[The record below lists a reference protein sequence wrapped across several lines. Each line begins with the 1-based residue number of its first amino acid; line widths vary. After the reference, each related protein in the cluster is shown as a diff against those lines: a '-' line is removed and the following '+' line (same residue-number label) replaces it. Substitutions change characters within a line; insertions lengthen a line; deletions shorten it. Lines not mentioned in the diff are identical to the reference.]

1 VNVKL
6 GRNDRCSCGS
16 GKKYKNCCGGQN
28 RGYGISAGPQVEIV
42 PEGPSNRARANDM
55 APADV
60 SRLVAM
66 ANAGRYADM
75 EIKARELIAAYPQSG
90 FAWKALS
97 VSLEMQRKDALQA
110 LETAARLLPND
121 VEAHNNLG
129 TAWRRIGRLDD
140 AVASYRRA
148 LAIKSDVAEVHNNLG
163 NTLKDLGRF
172 GEAVSAFRRAL
183 DLKPDFAKPY
193 NNLGNA
199 LQDLGQLEDAVA
211 SYRRALAL
219 KPDYTEAL
227 NNLGISLRLQSRSA
241 EAEMSCRDA
250 LDIDPNFPGAL
261 VLLAE
266 LHSDRGQF
274 AEAEKLFRRAIAMEP
289 ESPEAWAGIA
299 GLRRMTS
306 DDAGWLAEVQRIA
319 ARSLT
324 PRQELHLRFAMG
336 KYFDDVRDFDR
347 AFRNYQRANE
357 LAKTLRAAH
366 DPREVGRGFEL
377 IMHSY
382 GKDRVSN
389 ACDDAS
395 TSERPVFIVGMPRS
409 GTTLAEQILASHPEV
424 FGAGELPYWNSA
436 ASAYTASR
444 SSDDGLNGVPD
455 EPNLRALADEYLKRL
470 DELSPDAL
478 RVVDKMPGNFLY
490 LGLIHRALPGAR
502 IIHMRRNPIDT
513 CLSIYFQNFG
523 PVHSYANDLKDLAHY
538 YGEYLRL
545 MEHWRLNLPPNAI
558 LDVPYEGLV
567 EDQEGWSRKMVEFI
581 GLPWDPACLEFH
593 QTPRTVSTFSKWQAR
608 QKISGS
614 SVERWR
620 NYEKFVGPLQ
630 SLAG

>member
-1 VNVKL
+1 MKL
-6 GRNDRCSCGS
+6 GRNDRCLCGS

-28 RGYGISAGPQVEIV
+28 RGYGISASPQEEIV
-42 PEGPSNRARANDM
+42 PEGPSNRARASDV

-66 ANAGRYADM
+66 ASAGRYPDM
-75 EIKARELIAAYPQSG
+75 EIKALELIAAYPQSG

-97 VSLEMQRKDALQA
+97 VSLELQRKDALPA
-110 LETAARLLPND
+110 LERAAQLLPND
-121 VEAHNNLG
+121 VEAHSNLG
-129 TAWRRIGRLDD
+129 AAWRRIGR
-140 AVASYRRA
+140 
-148 LAIKSDVAEVHNNLG
+148 
-163 NTLKDLGRF
+163 
-172 GEAVSAFRRAL
+172 
-183 DLKPDFAKPY
+183 
-193 NNLGNA
+193 
-199 LQDLGQLEDAVA
+199 LEDAVA
-211 SYRRALAL
+211 SYRRALAVKPDIAEVHNNLGNALKDLGRLDEAVSAFRRALELKPDFAKSHNNLGNASQELGNLDDAVASYRRALEL

-250 LDIDPNFPGAL
+250 LNIEPNFPGAL

-274 AEAEKLFRRAIAMEP
+274 AEAEKLFRRAIAIEP

-306 DDAGWLAEVQRIA
+306 DDAQWLGEVQRIA
-319 ARSLT
+319 ART
-324 PRQELHLRFAMG
+324 PRPRQELHLRFAMG
-336 KYFDDVRDFDR
+336 KYFDDVRDFDQ

-357 LAKTLRAAH
+357 LAKTLRPSH
-366 DPREVGRGFEL
+366 DLQRVTRGFEL
-377 IMHSY
+377 IRHSY
-382 GKDRVSN
+382 GREWVS
-389 ACDDAS
+389 DAYDS
-395 TSERPVFIVGMPRS
+395 SASERPVFIVGMPRS
-409 GTTLAEQILASHPEV
+409 GTTLAEQILASHPQV

-444 SSDDGLNGVPD
+444 LSGDALDGAPN

-478 RVVDKMPGNFLY
+478 RVADKMPGNFLH
-490 LGLIHRALPGAR
+490 LGLIHRALPSAR

-545 MEHWRLNLPPNAI
+545 MEHWRVNLPPNAI

-567 EDQEGWSRKMVEFI
+567 ENQEGWSRKMVEFI
-581 GLPWDPACLEFH
+581 GLPWDPACVEFH
-593 QTPRTVSTFSKWQAR
+593 QTSRTVSTFSKWQAR
-608 QKISGS
+608 QKISDS

-620 NYEKFVGPLQ
+620 NYERFVGPLE
-630 SLAG
+630 SLADR